1 VNAQGLGVMLNGVLS
16 GMTFPHF
23 RRVAVEGGV
32 SEGEFDAT
40 LANLAAVE
48 ATLKTVPHEKLDAM
62 VARFDPQLTAHVQKF
77 HKAVEQHALPA
88 FREAQTL
95 AGFIT
100 TVMVKSGLHE

>member
-16 GMTFPHF
+16 GMKLPHF
-23 RRVAVEGGV
+23 RRAAVEGGV

-48 ATLKTVPHEKLDAM
+48 ATITALPHEKLEAM

-77 HKAVEQHALPA
+77 HKAEHALPA

>member
-1 VNAQGLGVMLNGVLS
+1 MNAQGLGVTLNGVMN
-16 GMTFPHF
+16 GMKLPHF
-23 RRVAVEGGV
+23 RGATVAGGV

-40 LANLAAVE
+40 LANLAAVG
-48 ATLKTVPHEKLDAM
+48 ATLGTVPHEKLEAV

-77 HKAVEQHALPA
+77 HKHVDEQPLPA

-95 AGFIT
+95 AGFIA

>member
-1 VNAQGLGVMLNGVLS
+1 MNAQGLGAMLNGVVN
-16 GMTFPHF
+16 GMKLPHF
-23 RRVAVEGGV
+23 RGAAVKAGV

-48 ATLKTVPHEKLDAM
+48 ATLTTAPHAKLEAM
-62 VARFDPQLTAHVQKF
+62 VAHFNPQLTAHVDKF
-77 HKAVEQHALPA
+77 HKDVDQHALPA

-95 AGFIT
+95 AGFIA